1 MWKPVDFTPTP
12 IEKYLASHRKK
23 SLGLPD
29 QVFDDIAAKMIN
41 EKDTVKFEEY
51 LDKKLEA
58 GYPINY
64 KRGGRETL
72 LHYALKMY
80 VQPEIV
86 YALIKRGSDV
96 NITNYRGQN
105 ALHLA
110 ANYYIWW
117 NSDMGVYS
125 AIIKDIKDL
134 DVKDKYGSSV
144 IDHLVYEYIYSNNS
158 ESVFVILNLIH
169 MILRA
174 GADIN
179 KSKGCL
185 KLRCY
190 NPVEKQRKQE
200 LLNFFSQYEVLHDAS
215 TENFFE
221 YAL

>member
-29 QVFDDIAAKMIN
+29 QVFDEIAAKMISKA
-41 EKDTVKFEEY
+41 EFKEFLKG
-51 LDKKLEA
+51 KLNA
-58 GYPINY
+58 GFPINY
-64 KRGGRETL
+64 KRSGKETL
-72 LHYALKMY
+72 LHHALKMY

-86 YALIKRGSDV
+86 YTLLILGSDV

-110 ANYYIWW
+110 ANYIWW
-117 NSDMGVYS
+117 NRDMGVYS

-158 ESVFVILNLIH
+158 ECSTDILNLIH

-174 GADIN
+174 GADPKKN
-179 KSKGCL
+179 KNCL
-185 KLRCY
+185 NRRCY
-190 NPVEKQRKQE
+190 KPAQLKRKQE

>member
-80 VQPEIV
+80 VQPKIV

-105 ALHLA
+105 ALQSA
-110 ANYYIWW
+110 AKQIDWW
-117 NSDMGVYS
+117 STDMGVYS

-134 DVKDKYGSSV
+134 DAKDKYGVSV
-144 IDHLVYEYIYSNNS
+144 INHLVYAYIYDNN
-158 ESVFVILNLIH
+158 EYTAEILDLLH

-179 KSKGCL
+179 KCKGCL